1 MDGRSLGSVVGAA
14 GGALFV
20 WNAAG
25 DLAATTWL
33 RAAAVALLV
42 LTVGAALVARRG
54 RGGRSGGG
62 AAPPRSALRTYGW
75 SVTLMAVA
83 IVVGARAWVALDL
96 EAVVLPWVVLVVG
109 AHFLPFARAFGA
121 PVFTRLGGLLVLV
134 GGAGAVAAGLGVGD
148 AAPVAGLLAGLA
160 LLASGLTAEVRGH
173 DPGSAGP
180 AT

>member
-1 MDGRSLGSVVGAA
+1 MVGAA

-54 RGGRSGGG
+54 RGGGG

-160 LLASGLTAEVRGH
+160 LLASCLTAEVRGH
-173 DPGSAGP
+173 DPGPAGA

>member
-54 RGGRSGGG
+54 RGGGG
-62 AAPPRSALRTYGW
+62 AAPPRSAVRTYGW

-160 LLASGLTAEVRGH
+160 LLASCLTAEVRGH
-173 DPGSAGP
+173 DPGPAGA

>member
-1 MDGRSLGSVVGAA
+1 MVGAA

-54 RGGRSGGG
+54 RGGGG
-62 AAPPRSALRTYGW
+62 AAPPRSAVRTYGW

-160 LLASGLTAEVRGH
+160 LLASCLTAEVRGH
-173 DPGSAGP
+173 DPGPAGA